1 MKSSNEEGQ
10 KGLGIGETY
19 QEETKYT
26 PGRMGYAL
34 DWHNMPEPHKNYA
47 SPIATIALPEPLI
60 GQVANVWEVFGR
72 RRSTR
77 AFSLVQ
83 NLPLDL
89 LSSLLWSTQG
99 ITAVAGEWNFRAAPS
114 AGALYPIETYIL
126 ARAVEGLE
134 QGIYHFRPHMFD
146 LEFIKRGDFAKLL
159 ADAALGQDMITEAQA
174 TFIWTAIVAR
184 STWKYRQRAYRY
196 IYMDAGHIGQNL
208 YLAGTAAGL
217 GVCAVGAFFDDQVN
231 DLIGIDGAEE
241 QPCTSRAWGGQRR
254 GGPDRAIE
262 STDKDRTYSASTY
275 DQKDRSD
282 HVHLAHEET
291 NDNHACDKNA
301 EQDYENRVGL

>member
-1 MKSSNEEGQ
+1 MKGSGKEGQ
-10 KGLGIGETY
+10 RDRGIGERFH
-19 QEETKYT
+19 EETKYT
-26 PGRMGYAL
+26 PERIGGYAL
-34 DWHNMPEPHKNYA
+34 DWERMPEPYKNHP

-60 GQVANVWEVFGR
+60 GQAADVWEVFGR

-77 AFSLVQ
+77 AFSPAR
-83 NLPLDL
+83 NLPLGL

-99 ITAVAGEWNFRAAPS
+99 ITAEGGGSYFRSVPS

-126 ARAVEGLE
+126 AGAIEGLE

-146 LEFIKRGDFAKLL
+146 LEFIKGGDFARLL
-159 ADAALGQDMITEAQA
+159 AEAALGQDMIREAQA

-184 STWKYRQRAYRY
+184 SKWKYRQRAYRY

-231 DLIGIDGAEE
+231 DLIEIDG
-241 QPCTSRAWGGQRR
+241 
-254 GGPDRAIE
+254 
-262 STDKDRTYSASTY
+262 
-275 DQKDRSD
+275 
-282 HVHLAHEET
+282 VEET
-291 NDNHACDKNA
+291 TVYLAC
-301 EQDYENRVGL
+301 VGWPRSVEAG